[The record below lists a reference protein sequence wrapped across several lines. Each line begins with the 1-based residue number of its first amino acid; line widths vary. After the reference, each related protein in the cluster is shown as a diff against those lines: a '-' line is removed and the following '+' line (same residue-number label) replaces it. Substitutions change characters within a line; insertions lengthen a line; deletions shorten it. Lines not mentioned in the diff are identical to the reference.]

1 MPEEYIDGNYRVI
14 EHGAGVTE
22 RILVAPAAPPPVP
35 MEVTIAQALTAAHEA
50 GLLTGLQ
57 AWIASQPVVRQ
68 LQFERI
74 LTVRRDS
81 PLFLEGV
88 TALGLSETQ
97 VDALFM
103 AASQVVI

>member
-1 MPEEYIDGNYRVI
+1 
-14 EHGAGVTE
+14 
-22 RILVAPAAPPPVP
+22 
-35 MEVTIAQALTAAHEA
+35 
-50 GLLTGLQ
+50 
-57 AWIASQPVVRQ
+57 VRQ